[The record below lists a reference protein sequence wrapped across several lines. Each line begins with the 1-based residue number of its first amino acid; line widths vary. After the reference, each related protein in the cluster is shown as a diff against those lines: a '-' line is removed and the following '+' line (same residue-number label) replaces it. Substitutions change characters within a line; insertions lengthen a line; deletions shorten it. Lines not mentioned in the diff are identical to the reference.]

1 MKFSF
6 KIQQYQTDAVDAVTR
21 VFQGQPYHAG
31 VSYMRDVGTRKES
44 GRNRVISASVDSPSF
59 LCYNISTDVSA
70 YGNDIFRLLR
80 GTFPGRKRGARNAEA
95 EREKWREE

>member
-6 KIQQYQTDAVDAVTR
+6 KIQQYQTDAVDAVAR
-21 VFQGQPYHAG
+21 VFQGQPHHAG

-44 GRNRVISASVDSPSF
+44 GRNRVISAPVDSLLF

-70 YGNDIFRLLR
+70 YGNGICRLLR
-80 GTFPGRKRGARNAEA
+80 GTFPGRERGTRRL
-95 EREKWREE
+95 REQKWREE